1 MLYTCQNPITELLLV
16 GRFSWQPRHLAVEAR
31 PFSAL
36 AFRIEGGGS
45 LRCGGK
51 TYSLSPGDVLYMPQG
66 LSYSHEYTQTD
77 LLLFH
82 FVTASDDPEP
92 EIYKLKNPEEI
103 ARYFQKAMTVWE
115 EKAPGYMGKTISIFY
130 KILGLL
136 AENEA
141 QVSLPAHF
149 TQAVSLL
156 TENFNRSELR
166 IGDICRQ
173 AAISETVFR
182 QLFQKHYG
190 KTPVTYVTELR
201 LEHARNGIVSGVPV
215 EQAALDSGFSD
226 PKYFA
231 RVVKRYYHCTP
242 RQLKHYGN

>member
-36 AFRIEGGGS
+36 AYRIEGGGS

-51 TYSLSPGDVLYMPQG
+51 TYSLCPGDVLYMPQG

-82 FVTASDDPEP
+82 FVTAANDREP
-92 EIYKLKNPEEI
+92 EVYKLKNPEEV
-103 ARYFQKAMTVWE
+103 ARHFQKAMAIWE
-115 EKAPGYMGKTISIFY
+115 EKAPGYMGKSMSIFY
-130 KILGLL
+130 EILGLL

-156 TENFNRSELR
+156 TENFSRSQLR
-166 IGDICRQ
+166 IGDICHQ
-173 AAISETVFR
+173 AAISQTVFR

-190 KTPVTYVTELR
+190 KTPVAYVTELR
-201 LEHARNGIVSGVPV
+201 LEYARSCIANGVPV
-215 EQAALDSGFSD
+215 EQAALDSGFTD
-226 PKYFA
+226 AKYFS

>member
-16 GRFSWQPRHLAVEAR
+16 GRFSWKPRHLAVEAR

-36 AFRIEGGGS
+36 AFRIEGGGN

-51 TYSLSPGDVLYMPQG
+51 TYFLSPGDVLYMPQG
-66 LSYSHEYTQTD
+66 LSYEHEYTQTD

-82 FVTASDDPEP
+82 FVTAFNDTEP
-92 EIYKLKNPEEI
+92 EVYKLKNPEEM
-103 ARYFQKAMTVWE
+103 ARQFQKAIAVWE

-156 TENFNRSELR
+156 TESFHYSELR

-190 KTPVTYVTELR
+190 KTPIAYITELR
-201 LEHARNGIVSGVPV
+201 LEHARNSIVNGVPV

-226 PKYFA
+226 SKYFS

-242 RQLKHYGN
+242 RQLKLYGN